1 MHPYRPPFGGPAR
14 PTNPNTTQPQTPY
27 NLQDMDPSFLSY
39 AAYLSGAPPFVPPT
53 YGFGQAGGS
62 QPSQPE
68 PESEP
73 DVEVVPES
81 QPEPVQDKSKR
92 GRRSHK
98 KKEKDE
104 PRRAKTTIKWTK
116 DEEYTLT
123 RAWLDIS
130 EDEDTG
136 KLFFFYFFFQ
146 IFILF
151 FSVFLYSVFF
161 FLFFFLFFIFSNF
174 QTGPVFW
181 DRVRALF
188 YSSWGQGE
196 HRDKDSISS
205 KWTDINNKCHAF
217 QEVYQRNY
225 DNRPSGECDVGVLT
239 KTLEE
244 FDRTKSPFTYYKC
257 WELLQK
263 SPKWALVNPMTSSSR
278 RRAKR
283 SKTSSSA
290 DPSTPTS
297 DARNVDLN
305 ETLDVDEQIQEEL
318 ARPTGRRKGTGKKTV
333 ESSSDLDLKD
343 DFEEMNRRLQDIRDL
358 GHKRWEIMKDRVVET
373 KKFNELQEARQM
385 EKDIEFLSKPIDHL
399 QGDALILAQMRRQ
412 KIREKYGL

>member
-53 YGFGQAGGS
+53 YSFGQAGGS

-81 QPEPVQDKSKR
+81 QPELVQDKSKR

-136 KLFFFYFFFQ
+136 KMVDPQPKYSAFREPTYGHATFEIKNRTTAYYAWHPNQ
-146 IFILF
+146 DG
-151 FSVFLYSVFF
+151 YSVETDSVWFH
-161 FLFFFLFFIFSNF
+161 NF
-174 QTGPVFW
+174 YW
-181 DRVRALF
+181 
-188 YSSWGQGE
+188 
-196 HRDKDSISS
+196 K
-205 KWTDINNKCHAF
+205 
-217 QEVYQRNY
+217 
-225 DNRPSGECDVGVLT
+225 
-239 KTLEE
+239 
-244 FDRTKSPFTYYKC
+244 
-257 WELLQK
+257 
-263 SPKWALVNPMTSSSR
+263 SSSV
-278 RRAKR
+278 A
-283 SKTSSSA
+283 S
-290 DPSTPTS
+290 
-297 DARNVDLN
+297 
-305 ETLDVDEQIQEEL
+305 I
-318 ARPTGRRKGTGKKTV
+318 
-333 ESSSDLDLKD
+333 
-343 DFEEMNRRLQDIRDL
+343 
-358 GHKRWEIMKDRVVET
+358 
-373 KKFNELQEARQM
+373 
-385 EKDIEFLSKPIDHL
+385 
-399 QGDALILAQMRRQ
+399 
-412 KIREKYGL
+412 

>member
-73 DVEVVPES
+73 DVEVVPVS

-98 KKEKDE
+98 KKENGPTSTTNVTRFKKDTNV
-104 PRRAKTTIKWTK
+104 TTIIA
-116 DEEYTLT
+116 
-123 RAWLDIS
+123 RA
-130 EDEDTG
+130 
-136 KLFFFYFFFQ
+136 
-146 IFILF
+146 
-151 FSVFLYSVFF
+151 
-161 FLFFFLFFIFSNF
+161 
-174 QTGPVFW
+174 
-181 DRVRALF
+181 
-188 YSSWGQGE
+188 
-196 HRDKDSISS
+196 
-205 KWTDINNKCHAF
+205 
-217 QEVYQRNY
+217 
-225 DNRPSGECDVGVLT
+225 
-239 KTLEE
+239 

-257 WELLQK
+257 WELLRK

>member
-39 AAYLSGAPPFVPPT
+39 AAYLSGAPPFVPTT

-81 QPEPVQDKSKR
+81 QPE
-92 GRRSHK
+92 
-98 KKEKDE
+98 
-104 PRRAKTTIKWTK
+104 
-116 DEEYTLT
+116 
-123 RAWLDIS
+123 
-130 EDEDTG
+130 
-136 KLFFFYFFFQ
+136 
-146 IFILF
+146 
-151 FSVFLYSVFF
+151 
-161 FLFFFLFFIFSNF
+161 
-174 QTGPVFW
+174 
-181 DRVRALF
+181 
-188 YSSWGQGE
+188 
-196 HRDKDSISS
+196 
-205 KWTDINNKCHAF
+205 
-217 QEVYQRNY
+217 
-225 DNRPSGECDVGVLT
+225 
-239 KTLEE
+239 
-244 FDRTKSPFTYYKC
+244 
-257 WELLQK
+257 
-263 SPKWALVNPMTSSSR
+263 
-278 RRAKR
+278 
-283 SKTSSSA
+283 
-290 DPSTPTS
+290 
-297 DARNVDLN
+297 
-305 ETLDVDEQIQEEL
+305 
-318 ARPTGRRKGTGKKTV
+318 TV

>member
-39 AAYLSGAPPFVPPT
+39 AAYLSGAPPFVSPT

-136 KLFFFYFFFQ
+136 KLFFFFIFFFCFF
-146 IFILF
+146 IFC
-151 FSVFLYSVFF
+151 FF
-161 FLFFFLFFIFSNF
+161 FLFFFSISYILFFFFLFFIF
-174 QTGPVFW
+174 
-181 DRVRALF
+181 
-188 YSSWGQGE
+188 
-196 HRDKDSISS
+196 
-205 KWTDINNKCHAF
+205 
-217 QEVYQRNY
+217 
-225 DNRPSGECDVGVLT
+225 
-239 KTLEE
+239 
-244 FDRTKSPFTYYKC
+244 
-257 WELLQK
+257 
-263 SPKWALVNPMTSSSR
+263 
-278 RRAKR
+278 
-283 SKTSSSA
+283 
-290 DPSTPTS
+290 
-297 DARNVDLN
+297 
-305 ETLDVDEQIQEEL
+305 
-318 ARPTGRRKGTGKKTV
+318 
-333 ESSSDLDLKD
+333 
-343 DFEEMNRRLQDIRDL
+343 
-358 GHKRWEIMKDRVVET
+358 
-373 KKFNELQEARQM
+373 
-385 EKDIEFLSKPIDHL
+385 
-399 QGDALILAQMRRQ
+399 
-412 KIREKYGL
+412 

>member
-39 AAYLSGAPPFVPPT
+39 AAYLSGAPPFVSPT

-130 EDEDTG
+130 EDEDTA
-136 KLFFFYFFFQ
+136 
-146 IFILF
+146 
-151 FSVFLYSVFF
+151 
-161 FLFFFLFFIFSNF
+161 NF

-225 DNRPSGECDVGVLT
+225 DNRPSGESDVGVLT

-257 WELLQK
+257 WELLRK
-263 SPKWALVNPMTSSSR
+263 SPKWALVNPMTTSSR

-305 ETLDVDEQIQEEL
+305 ETLDVDEQFQDEL

-333 ESSSDLDLKD
+333 ESSSDLGLKD
-343 DFEEMNRRLQDIRDL
+343 DFEEMNRRLQDIHDL

>member
-1 MHPYRPPFGGPAR
+1 MDKGRGIHVDSGVARYFGG
-14 PTNPNTTQPQTPY
+14 
-27 NLQDMDPSFLSY
+27 
-39 AAYLSGAPPFVPPT
+39 
-53 YGFGQAGGS
+53 
-62 QPSQPE
+62 
-68 PESEP
+68 
-73 DVEVVPES
+73 
-81 QPEPVQDKSKR
+81 
-92 GRRSHK
+92 RR
-98 KKEKDE
+98 
-104 PRRAKTTIKWTK
+104 
-116 DEEYTLT
+116 Y
-123 RAWLDIS
+123 
-130 EDEDTG
+130 
-136 KLFFFYFFFQ
+136 
-146 IFILF
+146 
-151 FSVFLYSVFF
+151 
-161 FLFFFLFFIFSNF
+161 
-174 QTGPVFW
+174 
-181 DRVRALF
+181 RVRALF

-225 DNRPSGECDVGVLT
+225 DNRPSGESDVGVLT

-257 WELLQK
+257 WELLRK

-318 ARPTGRRKGTGKKTV
+318 AGPTGRRKGTEKKTV